1 MSIPKVS
8 EVNTYLYWPT
18 AERRYCGGDP
28 GTPVVL
34 SSPCLV
40 DFRMGDILLARLP
53 TNDDPKKTPGR
64 FLTWNGITHKWHVMP
79 ANWEPVMEAGG
90 PLLSVKV

>member
-1 MSIPKVS
+1 
-8 EVNTYLYWPT
+8 
-18 AERRYCGGDP
+18 
-28 GTPVVL
+28 
-34 SSPCLV
+34 
-40 DFRMGDILLARLP
+40 MGDILLARLP